1 MVTAAAILDRIDAR
15 IALVLYLLLLLAAAA
30 PVVLG
35 WLALLPDERE
45 PFAVRGEVASAKPRD
60 YVAVFFLVNISI
72 SVLLRIPGIDSVSL
86 TSYFSKF
93 NWPEW
98 AGHALMITFIWF
110 GFVPGLAA
118 AVFGGPRKS
127 AANASADW
135 RNACTRSLAGRAVAA
150 GFYVRFVGA

>member
-45 PFAVRGEVASAKPRD
+45 PFGVRGEGASAKPRD
-60 YVAVFFLVNISI
+60 YVAGFFLVNISI

-118 AVFGGPRKS
+118 AYSAVRANPLRIHLLIGG
-127 AANASADW
+127 ALALGLW
-135 RNACTRSLAGRAVAA
+135 LAGPWLLDSMF
-150 GFYVRFVGA
+150 GL

>member
-35 WLALLPDERE
+35 WLALLPDELE

-118 AVFGGPRKS
+118 AYSAVRANPLRMHLLIGGTL
-127 AANASADW
+127 ALGLW
-135 RNACTRSLAGRAVAA
+135 LAGPWLLDSMF
-150 GFYVRFVGA
+150 GS

>member
-60 YVAVFFLVNISI
+60 YVAVFFLVNATYIALI
-72 SVLLRIPGIDSVSL
+72 WDLIDRTPGTTIAP
-86 TSYFSKF
+86 
-93 NWPEW
+93 N
-98 AGHALMITFIWF
+98 ITVAFCE
-110 GFVPGLAA
+110 
-118 AVFGGPRKS
+118 VF
-127 AANASADW
+127 
-135 RNACTRSLAGRAVAA
+135 
-150 GFYVRFVGA
+150 